1 MCICYSVLM
10 QRRVLQLLARVEP
23 SVDDAFFVQWA
34 TSSLPENGHYKS
46 LTLLPT
52 PEEVKVDSLVQQL
65 KPGGELKTRCV
76 VAVTSPRRVY
86 ALPEWRSKRAR
97 A

>member
-65 KPGGELKTRCV
+65 KPGGELKTRCLA
-76 VAVTSPRRVY
+76 VASARRAY
-86 ALPEWRSKRAR
+86 ALPKWR
-97 A
+97 

>member
-1 MCICYSVLM
+1 M
-10 QRRVLQLLARVEP
+10 QSRVLQLLARVEP
-23 SVDDAFFVQWA
+23 SVDDAFFAQWA

-65 KPGGELKTRCV
+65 KPGGELKTRYL
-76 VAVTSPRRVY
+76 AVTSARRVY
-86 ALPEWRSKRAR
+86 ALPCFVVKLRSCTHWSYFCT
-97 A
+97 